1 MSGWPWSH
9 LDLRETSDKTAIRRA
24 YASKLKQLDVDQDIA
39 GYAQLRDAR
48 DYALHLAA
56 TMAQDDASGVGLLD
70 DDSDILV
77 DTLPDTQDGSDD
89 GAPAD
94 EADDDDFWNIDADIG
109 PDPAN
114 NADSGRRDG
123 PEPQPA
129 TEVDLEAQNAWLALQ
144 RLIFPNSEYTET
156 GFTVE
161 EYEQARAHLTLLLNR
176 AEHCDV
182 VEHDALDHGL
192 SELLAQGWPRSA
204 PLAKQANDAFHWS
217 DQAGHIGERPALQ
230 FLNPRVAESLFH
242 EEIQREGHRL
252 HPAWVELTSPGGA
265 GLFKGFRIRKGAVL
279 ELLMLVR
286 THYPGLEWHFD
297 AQRVA
302 SWDKPPQ
309 TWWGWF
315 WSKLLYLII
324 ILYGVG
330 GIANLISGGS
340 DEAAPPPPV
349 VVSENVDGAT
359 QDAIARTLFGDE
371 MTMEEVMRRD
381 AAFGSRLKTAINTN
395 DRNPQ
400 NAAREVLRQDM
411 LRAREHGD
419 AGTIVAIS
427 REYLGWMKAMNARG
441 GDSCSKAQLWQFGDV
456 DVDAGALAAEQSLAA
471 RLLREGQLGKAV
483 PSEAFQDRAVGI
495 TDAVGAEALRISGL
509 SPERFNAA
517 IKDSNH
523 PDRCRMTAA
532 LLEAAIH
539 TPGDAP
545 VDLLRI
551 L

>member
-9 LDLRETSDKTAIRRA
+9 LDLKETSDKTAIRRA
-24 YASKLKQLDVDQDIA
+24 YASKLKQLDLDQDIA

-48 DYALHLAA
+48 DHALHLAA
-56 TMAQDDASGVGLLD
+56 TMAQDGASGVGLLD

-77 DTLPDTQDGSDD
+77 DTLPDAQDGSGD

-109 PDPAN
+109 HDPAN
-114 NADSGRRDG
+114 NADNGRRDA

-129 TEVDLEAQNAWLALQ
+129 TEADLEAQNAWLALQ

-230 FLNPRVAESLFH
+230 FLNPRIAESLFH

-265 GLFKGFRIRKGAVL
+265 GLFKEFRIRKGAVL

-309 TWWGWF
+309 TWWGWL
-315 WSKLLYLII
+315 WSKLFYLII
-324 ILYGVG
+324 ILYVVG

-340 DEAAPPPPV
+340 EDAEAPAPIEMRE
-349 VVSENVDGAT
+349 SVDDAK
-359 QDAIARTLFGDE
+359 QDAIVRTLFGDE
-371 MTMEEVMRRD
+371 MTMDEVMRRD
-381 AAFGSRLKTAINTN
+381 SAFGWRLKTTIDVSDAS
-395 DRNPQ
+395 PE
-400 NAAREVLRQDM
+400 NA
-411 LRAREHGD
+411 D
-419 AGTIVAIS
+419 AETVVAIG
-427 REYLGWMKAMNARG
+427 RVYLGWMKAMNVQS
-441 GDSCSKAQLWQFGDV
+441 GDSCLKISSQQFGE
-456 DVDAGALAAEQSLAA
+456 VDATAEALRTEQTLAA
-471 RLLREGQLGKAV
+471 RLLRDKELKEVAV
-483 PSEAFQDRAVGI
+483 GRPHQDRTAI
-495 TDAVGAEALRISGL
+495 IPDAVRGRALEISGL
-509 SPERFNAA
+509 PLERFNAA
-517 IKDSNH
+517 TADRDH

-532 LLEAAIH
+532 LLEAALD
-539 TPGDAP
+539 TPGDVP
-545 VDLLRI
+545 VELLRI